1 MTKSV
6 MRSAMS
12 YFTPAFLG
20 LAFVVAP
27 VLAGCATPGT
37 NPHDMSAA
45 GHELAAAKEEA
56 AGRCP
61 PGASASAP
69 CWTALKSYQQKAA
82 EHRAAGQALRD
93 AEAKACSGV
102 PDYDRNV
109 SPFLHSEDIEQVA
122 PLNVPT
128 TYAGEAQIPAGH
140 DSAFKGA
147 VISFRPARGLSQEWL
162 QRVID
167 CHLARNA
174 VLGHDLAEM
183 PNCPL
188 VPKDVTAQA
197 KSAGDHFVVEVSS
210 DDPATAQEVWRRAQR
225 LVPSAKVSA
234 KP

>member
-1 MTKSV
+1 MQNSSKLSV
-6 MRSAMS
+6 MSC
-12 YFTPAFLG
+12 FTPAFLG

-27 VLAGCATPGT
+27 VLQGCATPGT

-61 PGASASAP
+61 PGANASAP
-69 CWTALKSYQQKAA
+69 CWSSLKSYQQRAA
-82 EHRAAGQALRD
+82 EHQAAAQALRD
-93 AEAKACSGV
+93 AEARACSGV

-122 PLNVPT
+122 PLNVPV
-128 TYAGEAQIPAGH
+128 ARGGEGQIPSQH
-140 DSAFKGA
+140 DAVFKGA
-147 VISFRPARGLSQEWL
+147 VISFRPVRGLTQEWL

-188 VPKDVTAQA
+188 VPKGVTAQA

-225 LVPSAKVSA
+225 LVPASKVSA
-234 KP
+234 RQ